1 MPRPEDFHREQVLTK
16 IQNVFWIKGYNGTS
30 MQDLVDASGL
40 NRSSIYNSFGN
51 KMELYKLV
59 LKNYQHENKTVL
71 DQICSNK
78 NGLASIQSL
87 FDVTIDYMINDKER
101 KGCMFI
107 NCNTEMGNQN
117 ILLQEITKN
126 NQETLVQF
134 FKDLIEKGKKDG
146 SIQINKDSIT
156 LAYYLVSSFQGLRIT
171 GMNTKNRSFLESIV
185 ENIIKTIT

>member
-1 MPRPEDFHREQVLTK
+1 MPRTEDFDKEKVLTK
-16 IQNVFWIKGYNGTS
+16 IQNIFWIKGYNGTS

-40 NRSSIYNSFGN
+40 NRSSIYNSFGS

-59 LKNYQHENKTVL
+59 LKKYQHENKTAL

-87 FDVTIDYMINDKER
+87 FDGTIDYMINDKES

-117 ILLQEITKN
+117 MLLQQVTKN
-126 NQETLVQF
+126 NQETLVNF
-134 FKDLIEKGKKDG
+134 FKNLIEKGQLDQ
-146 SIQINKDSIT
+146 SITTNENSLT

-185 ENIIKTIT
+185 KNIIKTIT